1 MSSRLSAAALLALL
15 LAAPAAAQPAASAN
29 TDPAAVKAG
38 GYAVEPSHTRI
49 TFAVSH
55 LGFTTWYGD
64 FSQPTG
70 VATLDPANPRTDAVN
85 VTVRTDSIS
94 TTNAKLDAELRDPS
108 WLDAA
113 KFPTIT
119 FRSTV
124 VTPTGPGQADVT
136 GDFTL
141 HGVTRPLTLH
151 ASFNGAGV
159 NPLSKAYTVGFQG
172 TGVIRRSDFGV
183 TKYVPLVGDE
193 VRVTI
198 SAAFEKR

>member
-1 MSSRLSAAALLALL
+1 M
-15 LAAPAAAQPAASAN
+15 
-29 TDPAAVKAG
+29 
-38 GYAVEPSHTRI
+38 
-49 TFAVSH
+49 
-55 LGFTTWYGD
+55 
-64 FSQPTG
+64 
-70 VATLDPANPRTDAVN
+70 
-85 VTVRTDSIS
+85 
-94 TTNAKLDAELRDPS
+94 
-108 WLDAA
+108 
-113 KFPTIT
+113 
-119 FRSTV
+119 
-124 VTPTGPGQADVT
+124 T

-193 VRVTI
+193 VRITI